1 MMQSDAPLHKEMCTL
16 ATRLAEQAGEIA
28 RARRGAGQTSLKSDA
43 SLVTETDHAMQALIL
58 SGIAA
63 AFPDH
68 AVVAEE
74 QIADPARHADR
85 ASARYC
91 WIIDPLDGT
100 RNYVSNLPC
109 FATSIAVLDDGVPVV
124 GVVVEHNTRW
134 QFTAVAG
141 DPTLLGGAPISVANP
156 AAGDEVLVGVSSS
169 KRRATTDIL
178 ANWLRKPGLVTRNM
192 GSTATHLGLVA
203 GGMLSAALC
212 VKCKIWDIAA
222 GALLV
227 TSAGGRVTDLTGADP
242 FPYPPGADPAED
254 TPVLAAPPDLHKS
267 LLDSISR
274 IRASDT

>member
-1 MMQSDAPLHKEMCTL
+1 MCTL

-28 RARRGAGQTSLKSDA
+28 RARRGAGQTALKSDA

-58 SGIAA
+58 GGIAA
-63 AFPDH
+63 AYPDH

-85 ASARYC
+85 SSARYC

-109 FATSIAVLDDGVPVV
+109 FATSIAVLDSGVPVV

-134 QFTAVAG
+134 KFTAVAG
-141 DPTLLGGAPISVANP
+141 GRTLLGDTPISVANP
-156 AAGDEVLVGVSSS
+156 APGDEVLVGVSSS

-178 ANWLRKPGLVTRNM
+178 VDWLRRPGLVMRNT
-192 GSTATHLGLVA
+192 GSTAHHLGLVA

-227 TSAGGRVTDLTGADP
+227 TSAGGRVTDLTGSDP
-242 FPYPPGADPAED
+242 FPYPRDADPAED
-254 TPVLAAPPDLHKS
+254 TPLLAAPPDLHKS
-267 LLDSISR
+267 LLESIIQ
-274 IRASDT
+274 IRANDA